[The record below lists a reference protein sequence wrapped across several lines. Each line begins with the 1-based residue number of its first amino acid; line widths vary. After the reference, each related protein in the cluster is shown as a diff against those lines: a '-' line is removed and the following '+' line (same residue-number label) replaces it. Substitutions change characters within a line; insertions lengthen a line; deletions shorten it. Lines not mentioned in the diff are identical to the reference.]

1 MQLHLSTWP
10 EVETYLAPLN
20 KLASAED
27 VEKQRAA
34 LKKAMEKL
42 VIILGAR

>member
-1 MQLHLSTWP
+1 MQLHLSSWP

-42 VIILGAR
+42 VRVLHSR